1 MERTPT
7 CVPKGSGV
15 KRVNLIHIGVGLIG
29 GAAIEQTVENRQR
42 WQRDF
47 GLDLRSV
54 AVIGGEGGVVAEGPE
69 GFEDA
74 TLVRIVAGRRA
85 GTPLAEVAVRNGL
98 SLSDGLEVMGD
109 ALAMGPAIAIETA
122 TGTGTAPLIDAA
134 LGAGAAL
141 VFSNKAP
148 FAMTSGDPAGD
159 RLWAAAGPGG
169 RVRYETTCGAGL
181 PVIST
186 LRGMIDGGDE
196 VREIV
201 GSVSGTLGA
210 IFSDIAAGKPFSEA
224 VRGAMAL
231 GYTEPD
237 PRDDLSGLDV
247 ARKALILART
257 IGRQI
262 DLNEIAIESL
272 VPAHLAGVGVSEF
285 VERCGDLDQEIGER
299 TAAARAA
306 GQALKYVC
314 RVTPDEPISVGVQ
327 PIDTSTVLGALQGPE
342 NIISMRT
349 RRYDAYPLTVSGPGA
364 GAAVTAAGVM
374 ADVLALANG
383 RIGG

>member
-1 MERTPT
+1 
-7 CVPKGSGV
+7 V

-29 GAAIEQTVENRQR
+29 GAAIEQTIENRRR

-54 AVIGGEGGVVAEGPE
+54 AVIGGTGGVVAEGPE
-69 GFEDA
+69 GFDDA
-74 TLVRIVAGRRA
+74 TLARIVAGRRA
-85 GTPLAEVAVRNGL
+85 GTPLAEVAAGSGL
-98 SLSDGLEVMGD
+98 SVSDGLEVMHD

-122 TGTGTAPLIDAA
+122 TGTGTAPLIEAA
-134 LGAGAAL
+134 FGAGAGL

-148 FAMTSGDPAGD
+148 FAMASGDPTGD
-159 RLWAAAGPGG
+159 ALWAAAGPGG

-186 LRGMIDGGDE
+186 LRDMIDGGDE

-257 IGRQI
+257 IGRRI
-262 DLNEIAIESL
+262 DLDEIAIESL

-306 GQALKYVC
+306 GQTLKYVC
-314 RVTPDEPISVGVQ
+314 RVTPDEPIAVGVQ

-349 RRYDAYPLTVSGPGA
+349 RRYDAYPLTVTGPGA

-383 RIGG
+383 PVGG